1 MPTFTGPR
9 IMLTA
14 PRSVE
19 IEHAITDTDSLA
31 DGAMV
36 VKTRWSLISP
46 GTEGAIY
53 TGENTQVFKKGAW
66 CAYPFNSGYANLA
79 EVIWCGSGVTDYA
92 VGDFVLS
99 RKKHALYNVVD
110 PRTEVCVRLDPEAAT
125 PEVLFA
131 RMAAVSIT
139 APLLSKRTLGATV
152 LIYGLGS
159 VGVLAAQL
167 YRIGGA
173 EVVAADPN
181 PVRRELAGR
190 MGVAHTCGPD
200 TSDVRA
206 TLDRAG
212 FGAKVD
218 IVVDAVG
225 HPDIAIASV
234 SFVKKHGEYILLGS
248 PKRSGVAD
256 PLGFFQYAH
265 LNFIDVK
272 GALESVLPDKA
283 PDHELSREKTMAY
296 VASLINAG
304 RLNVAPLVSHTL
316 PYTAAKQGYDG
327 LVDNQEEYTGVILD
341 WNEAVARAE
350 AVVKAKE

>member
-1 MPTFTGPR
+1 
-9 IMLTA
+9 MLTA

-19 IEHAITDTDSLA
+19 VERVTIDTGSVA
-31 DGAMV
+31 DDAMV

-53 TGENTQVFKKGAW
+53 TAENKQVFKKGAW

-79 EVIWCGSGVTDYA
+79 EVVWCGAGVTDYA
-92 VGDFVLS
+92 VGDLVLS
-99 RKKHALYNVVD
+99 RKKHGLYNVLN
-110 PRTEVCVRLDPEAAT
+110 PRTEVCVRLASEAAKPEA
-125 PEVLFA
+125 LFA

-139 APLLSKRTLGATV
+139 APLLSNRTLGATV

-159 VGVLAAQL
+159 VGVLASQL
-167 YRIGGA
+167 YQIGGA
-173 EVVAADPN
+173 QVVGVDPN

-190 MGVAHTCGPD
+190 MGVAHTSGPD
-200 TSDVRA
+200 AADVRGA
-206 TLDRAG
+206 LERAG
-212 FGAKVD
+212 LGAKVD

-225 HPDIAIASV
+225 HPDIDITSV

-248 PKRSGVAD
+248 PKRSGTAD
-256 PLGFFQYAH
+256 PLEFFQYAH
-265 LNFIDVK
+265 LNFINVK

-283 PDHELSREKTMAY
+283 ADHELSREKTMAY
-296 VASLINAG
+296 VASLIHEG

-316 PYTAAKQGYDG
+316 PYAAAKQGYDG

-341 WNEAVARAE
+341 WTG
-350 AVVKAKE
+350 AKE